1 MYNSTY
7 DTWSKV
13 LTKEGNTPVVRVKKQ
28 KDKSKKR
35 SLRLFGRFKVATK
48 VIAPLLCLTAMIV
61 ALCMSVQ
68 VSLGEVLNASLE
80 ISDTYAE
87 SVNELNAIKSD
98 FEGLQKVTFGYCI
111 ATADAQKAQLK
122 EEKNTIVDNIDATIA
137 SYKVKITAQQ
147 DLDMIETFSASY
159 AAYMK
164 SMEEALAFCDEGR
177 ANMAVSLANGV
188 LRTTGN
194 EISALIDSMIEG
206 NNGHMEEAKD
216 RQQVVYDGAAGTVSI
231 LFVITLVVVALAV
244 IIIFVEVINPLK
256 KMHKQLEEVVETIN
270 NEQGDLTKRVDV
282 GSTDEIGKLG
292 DGINKFIETLQ
303 VIMIQINESTQKLGE
318 IVGVVDSKVQTTND
332 SSMDISS
339 VMEELSAAME
349 EVSSTVTNVNE
360 TAMNVDQEV
369 VVLADA
375 SQGLMGYS
383 DEMQKRAA
391 LLEKTAVENKNS
403 TSEVIN
409 TIIEGLEKAIEDSK
423 SVERV
428 NELTN
433 EILSISGQTNLL
445 ALNASIEAA
454 RAGEAGRGFA
464 VVADEISKLADS
476 SRVAAGNIQNINNMV
491 VMAVKELIDN
501 SNTIVKYINEN
512 VLPDYEGFV
521 SAGQQYNSDAKHI
534 TEIVTRFD
542 DMASN
547 IKMLI
552 GGITEAMNDISAA
565 MGESANGVT
574 TAAMNTNDLV
584 KDVTEISAAMDDT
597 KLVVGTLTAEAEK
610 FDVL

>member
-1 MYNSTY
+1 MA
-7 DTWSKV
+7 
-13 LTKEGNTPVVRVKKQ
+13 KEKQKKQ

-35 SLRLFGRFKVATK
+35 SLRLLGRMKVATK
-48 VIAPLLCLTAMIV
+48 VIAPLLGLALMV
-61 ALCMSVQ
+61 AALCMSVQ
-68 VSLGEVLNASLE
+68 VSLGDVLNSSLE
-80 ISDTYAE
+80 ISENYAV
-87 SVNELNAIKSD
+87 SVNELNIIKAD
-98 FEGLQKVTFGYCI
+98 FESLQKITFGHCI
-111 ATADAQKAQLK
+111 ATADAQKAHLD
-122 EEKNTIVDNIDATIA
+122 EEKKAVVEEINATIA
-137 SYKVKITAQQ
+137 SYKVKVTDAD
-147 DLDMIETFSASY
+147 DLAKIDAFTSSY
-159 AAYMK
+159 NAYMK
-164 SMEEALAFCDEGR
+164 SMEEAIAFCNEGR
-177 ANMAVSLANGV
+177 ASMAVSLANGV
-188 LRTTGN
+188 LTSTGK
-194 EISALIDSMIEG
+194 EIATLIDEMIAHTNE
-206 NNGHMEEAKD
+206 HMEQAKA
-216 RQQVVYDGAAGTVSI
+216 RQQLVYDSAAGTVSV
-231 LFVITLVVVALAV
+231 LFVVTILLVVAAVV
-244 IIIFVEVINPLK
+244 IIFGEIVNPLK
-256 KMHKQLEEVVETIN
+256 KMNKQLAEVVETIN
-270 NEQGDLTKRVDV
+270 KEEGDLTKRVEV
-282 GSTDEIGKLG
+282 HSTDEIGKLG

-303 VIMIQINESTQKLGE
+303 VIMVQINESTQKLGE

-360 TAMNVDQEV
+360 TAMNVDREV

-383 DEMQKRAA
+383 EEMQQRAA
-391 LLEKTAVENKNS
+391 DLEKTAVDNKNN

-409 TIIEGLEKAIEDSK
+409 SIIESLEKAIEDSK

-521 SAGQQYNSDAKHI
+521 AAGQQYNSDAKHI

-552 GGITEAMNDISAA
+552 GGITEAMNDIAAA

-584 KDVTEISAAMDDT
+584 KDVTEISSAMDDT
-597 KLVVGTLTAEAEK
+597 KLIVGALTTEAEK

>member
-1 MYNSTY
+1 MAK
-7 DTWSKV
+7 D
-13 LTKEGNTPVVRVKKQ
+13 KQ
-28 KDKSKKR
+28 KKKR
-35 SLRLFGRFKVATK
+35 TEKKTVRFFGRFKVATK
-48 VIAPLLCLTAMIV
+48 VIAPLFLLVLMVV

-80 ISDTYAE
+80 ISDNYAE
-87 SVNELNAIKSD
+87 SVNQLNTIKAD
-98 FEGLQKVTFGYCI
+98 FESLQKITFGHCI
-111 ATADAQKAQLK
+111 ATADAQKNHLN
-122 EEKNTIVDNIDATIA
+122 EEKAAVISEIDATMA
-137 SYKVKITAQQ
+137 AYKVKLTSEE
-147 DLDMIETFSASY
+147 DLAEVEAFMTSY
-159 AAYMK
+159 NAYMK
-164 SMEEALAFCDEGR
+164 SMDEAIAFCAEKR
-177 ANMAVSLANGV
+177 ANMAVSLANGI
-188 LRTTGN
+188 LTSTGN
-194 EISALIDSMIEG
+194 EIATLIDGMVAKNIAA
-206 NNGHMEEAKD
+206 MEEAKTT
-216 RQQVVYDGAAGTVSI
+216 QQTIYDGAAGTVSI
-231 LFVITLVVVALAV
+231 LFVTTAVVAGLA
-244 IIIFVEVINPLK
+244 IITIFSEIVNPLK
-256 KMHKQLEEVVETIN
+256 KMNKELGEIVETIN
-270 NEQGDLTKRVDV
+270 KEEGDLTRRVSV
-282 GSTDEIGKLG
+282 RSTDEIGKLG
-292 DGINKFIETLQ
+292 DGINKFVETLQ
-303 VIMIQINESTQKLGE
+303 VIMLQINESTQKLGE

-339 VMEELSAAME
+339 VMEQLSAAME

-360 TAMNVDQEV
+360 TALNVDKEV

-391 LLEKTAVENKNS
+391 QLEKTAVDNKNN
-403 TSEVIN
+403 TSGVIN
-409 TIIEGLEKAIEDSK
+409 EIIESLERAIEESK

-476 SRVAAGNIQNINNMV
+476 SRMAAGNIQSINNMV
-491 VMAVKELIDN
+491 VEAVKALIDN

-521 SAGQQYNSDAKHI
+521 SAGRQYNSDAMHI

-542 DMASN
+542 EMASN

-552 GGITEAMNDISAA
+552 NGITEAMNDISAA
-565 MGESANGVT
+565 VGESANGVT

-584 KDVTEISAAMDDT
+584 KDVTEISSAMDDT
-597 KLVVGTLTAEAEK
+597 KLVVGALTAEAEK

>member
-1 MYNSTY
+1 MARAKQK
-7 DTWSKV
+7 KV
-13 LTKEGNTPVVRVKKQ
+13 
-28 KDKSKKR
+28 KDKSGKR
-35 SLRLFGRFKVATK
+35 SLRFLGRFKVATK
-48 VIAPLLCLTAMIV
+48 VIAPLVLLTAMV
-61 ALCMSVQ
+61 VVLCMSVQ
-68 VSLGEVLNASLE
+68 VSLGQVLDSSLE
-80 ISDTYAE
+80 ISENYAV
-87 SVNELNAIKSD
+87 SVNELNVIKAD
-98 FEGLQKVTFGYCI
+98 FESLQKITFGHCI
-111 ATADAQKAQLK
+111 ATADAQKAHLN
-122 EEKNTIVDNIDATIA
+122 EEKTTVVNEINSTIA
-137 SYKVKITAQQ
+137 SYKVKLTDQE
-147 DLDMIETFSASY
+147 DLAKVDSFTASY
-159 AAYMK
+159 DAYMK
-164 SMEEALAFCDEGR
+164 SMEEAIAFCNEGR

-188 LRTTGN
+188 LTSTGN
-194 EISALIDSMIEG
+194 EIAALIDEMIAD
-206 NNGHMEEAKD
+206 NNAAMEEAKVS
-216 RQQVVYDGAAGTVSI
+216 QQTVYNAAASSVSV
-231 LFVITLVVVALAV
+231 LFAITIVVVILAI
-244 IIIFVEVINPLK
+244 IIIFAEIVNPLK
-256 KMHKQLEEVVETIN
+256 KMNRQLAEIVETIN
-270 NEQGDLTKRVDV
+270 KEEGDLTKRVDV
-282 GSTDEIGKLG
+282 KSADEIGKLG

-303 VIMIQINESTQKLGE
+303 VIMIQINESTQKLGK

-339 VMEELSAAME
+339 VMEQLSAAME

-360 TAMNVDQEV
+360 TAMNVDNEV

-383 DEMQKRAA
+383 EEMQKRAA
-391 LLEKTAVENKNS
+391 VLEKTAVDNKNN

-409 TIIEGLEKAIEDSK
+409 EIIESLEKAIEESK

-433 EILSISGQTNLL
+433 EILSIAGQTNLL

-476 SRVAAGNIQNINNMV
+476 SRMAAGNIQNINNMV
-491 VMAVKELIDN
+491 VVAVKALIDN

-512 VLPDYEGFV
+512 VLPDYENFV
-521 SAGQQYNSDAKHI
+521 SAGQQYNSDARHI

-542 DMASN
+542 EMSSN

-552 GGITEAMNDISAA
+552 NGITEAMNDISAA
-565 MGESANGVT
+565 VGESANGVT

-584 KDVTEISAAMDDT
+584 KDVTEISTAMDDT
-597 KLVVGTLTAEAEK
+597 KLVVGALTTEAEK